1 MISLSAG
8 SSDCWVVLVFPR
20 FFIFSLQS
28 PKISIQ
34 KKSRRRSRFFIFY
47 LFYMENVYIE
57 RGYTPFL
64 REGEGEGGKG
74 GKEIRGSWKESGRGR
89 REEERRERKKRIGK
103 E

>member
-1 MISLSAG
+1 
-8 SSDCWVVLVFPR
+8 
-20 FFIFSLQS
+20 
-28 PKISIQ
+28 
-34 KKSRRRSRFFIFY
+34 
-47 LFYMENVYIE
+47 MENVYIE